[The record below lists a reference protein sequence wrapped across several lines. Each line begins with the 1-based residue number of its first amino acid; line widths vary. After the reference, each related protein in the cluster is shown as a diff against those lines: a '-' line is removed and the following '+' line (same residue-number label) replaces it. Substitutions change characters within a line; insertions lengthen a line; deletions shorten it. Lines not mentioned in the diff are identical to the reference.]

1 MMGNIETRL
10 FKMYVGWHFIAGIN
24 RRYDPKYT
32 HNFWGL
38 KGILCS
44 VTVGCNE
51 HPVTFFLWQF
61 FLSSK
66 GQSTA
71 RKALEINWAPMRYYF
86 YEY

>member
-44 VTVGCNE
+44 ITVGCNE
-51 HPVTFFLWQF
+51 HLVNFFWDDNF
-61 FLSSK
+61 FYPLRAIQQREKLHKSI
-66 GQSTA
+66 G
-71 RKALEINWAPMRYYF
+71 P
-86 YEY
+86 